1 MNCRWCGGQDHSRV
15 SSKKCKKYS
24 KWKELKTAEAKQV
37 FHKSQCVPSQ
47 IAIAKRKNLQKK
59 RDARRKDTTKRKLS
73 RKKAEKTRKDTKKR
87 KLSRQQAEKT
97 RKDTPNRKLSRQQAE
112 KTRKDTPKRKRSK
125 QDVDK
130 NRQNTP
136 VRKKSRNTFEADN
149 DRRKSVYRYK
159 LGASDINIT
168 DIFRNNH
175 HKFAKYASANVANKG
190 AGYILENEEDVLKNL
205 KIITDAELL
214 KVHKRWVEH
223 CKSGTN
229 RDVCATCGIVGL
241 VSPHE
246 FSIKEKAIAA
256 FKVKTV
262 FEFILR
268 RKFN

>member
-24 KWKELKTAEAKQV
+24 KWKELKTAESKQV
-37 FHKSQCVPSQ
+37 FHKSQCVSSQ

-59 RDARRKDTTKRKLS
+59 RDARRKDTTKRKIS
-73 RKKAEKTRKDTKKR
+73 RKKAENTRKDTRKR
-87 KLSRQQAEKT
+87 KLSMKKA
-97 RKDTPNRKLSRQQAE
+97 
-112 KTRKDTPKRKRSK
+112 
-125 QDVDK
+125 DK
-130 NRQNTP
+130 NRQDTP
-136 VRKKSRNTFEADN
+136 VRKKSRKTFEADN

-205 KIITDAELL
+205 KILTDAELL

-223 CKSGTN
+223 CKSGAN
-229 RDVCATCGIVGL
+229 RHVCATCGIVGL

>member
-1 MNCRWCGGQDHSRV
+1 MMNCRWCGGQDHSRV

-59 RDARRKDTTKRKLS
+59 RDARRKDTTKRKIS

-87 KLSRQQAEKT
+87 KI
-97 RKDTPNRKLSRQQAE
+97 SRQQAE

-214 KVHKRWVEH
+214 KVHDYYTLSVNN
-223 CKSGTN
+223 T
-229 RDVCATCGIVGL
+229 I
-241 VSPHE
+241 
-246 FSIKEKAIAA
+246 I
-256 FKVKTV
+256 
-262 FEFILR
+262 ILR
-268 RKFN
+268 LVN